1 MVKASAI
8 LAAAFL
14 LTLFLRKRAAA
25 ERHLLWTVAIISA
38 ALLPMLS
45 SILPEW
51 RPAFAARVV
60 ASLPR
65 LSTTAPDSRVARGP
79 AVIFNAQSIE
89 TTQNVFEQGWPY
101 VWIAGCIVC
110 LFLAARGIIRQT
122 RVGSQ
127 SRDISDGA
135 TAAMLIRVAGQLR
148 CNRMVWLRR
157 SAKDC
162 MPSTWG
168 VIRPRL
174 LLPASSEHWPDE
186 RLYVVIAH
194 EMAHVQRTDWLFQML
209 AQVVCAA
216 YWFNPL
222 FWIAANQLH
231 RESELACDDAV
242 LRLGVDARNY
252 ATHLFEIARGFCES
266 RAAWSPA
273 LAMARRSALEKRFVA
288 LLKPQPNRGGLGFKK
303 AVIILVAALSLVIP
317 LAAMHAS
324 RTPGRPLPM
333 VDQYTTPPLYSD
345 EARSQGIEGRVA
357 VEVTVATDGKA
368 KALQIV
374 RGLGHGLDQNALVA
388 VRDWHF
394 VPATL
399 NGRPIEATTRVDVE
413 FSLKNAELNELIA
426 NDMATRIGPGVT
438 APQVVHR
445 ADPVYPPNITSPT
458 PEGLVVLDAVIAEN
472 GIPHV
477 IRVIRSLDWQ
487 FDEIAINA
495 LKEWRFSP
503 AIKDGKPVKV
513 RMNVAVEFTPHS

>member
-1 MVKASAI
+1 MVKATAI

-14 LTLFLRKRAAA
+14 LTLVLRKRAAA
-25 ERHLLWTVAIISA
+25 ERHLLWAVAIISA

-65 LSTTAPDSRVARGP
+65 LTTAAPDSRGARGP

-89 TTQNVFEQGWPY
+89 TTQNVFEQAWPY

-135 TAAMLIRVAGQLR
+135 AAAMLMKVAGQLR

-194 EMAHVQRTDWLFQML
+194 EMAHVQRTDWLFQMVT
-209 AQVVCAA
+209 QVVCAA

-303 AVIILVAALSLVIP
+303 AVIILVAALSLDP
-317 LAAMHAS
+317 AC
-324 RTPGRPLPM
+324 GN
-333 VDQYTTPPLYSD
+333 
-345 EARSQGIEGRVA
+345 ARFENARRA
-357 VEVTVATDGKA
+357 VTH
-368 KALQIV
+368 
-374 RGLGHGLDQNALVA
+374 RG
-388 VRDWHF
+388 
-394 VPATL
+394 
-399 NGRPIEATTRVDVE
+399 
-413 FSLKNAELNELIA
+413 S
-426 NDMATRIGPGVT
+426 
-438 APQVVHR
+438 VH
-445 ADPVYPPNITSPT
+445 
-458 PEGLVVLDAVIAEN
+458 
-472 GIPHV
+472 
-477 IRVIRSLDWQ
+477 
-487 FDEIAINA
+487 
-495 LKEWRFSP
+495 
-503 AIKDGKPVKV
+503 
-513 RMNVAVEFTPHS
+513 HSSFI